1 MKIVFLAPFHSEYDK
16 RVSNSIMLSKE
27 TFEEIVVLYDSNYN
41 KVKIGK
47 VGQAYFYPVE
57 ISTFLKFKYPNFKKW
72 IFEIE
77 NQIKNCDI
85 IYIHDS
91 GIMGLII
98 SNLLSKYKK
107 PIVLDY
113 HDNVF
118 YELYYQLKKNKLSV
132 LYPFIKYP
140 VFFYLKNYVKNI
152 SFLIGINQIQLDQ
165 FKKFFKYK
173 NDHIVIDNNRYSY
186 SEISQVNR
194 NFDTTELLWIGNV
207 MRGRDLE
214 IIIKILAEK
223 NFSRFNIIGNILDV
237 SFQKEIINI
246 LGDRVVFHGSFSDE
260 NNINEIIKFKPIGIY
275 LGWDDPYNTLINE
288 MSSPNKIYTYINL
301 SIPFIFSSKFI
312 NKHSIIDETVGC
324 SINAISY
331 SKITSE
337 ELENA
342 FNKISSNYE
351 LYLDS
356 ISAFKIKTNT
366 LENIKTSNYFNEI
379 KRRLI

>member
-1 MKIVFLAPFHSEYDK
+1 
-16 RVSNSIMLSKE
+16 
-27 TFEEIVVLYDSNYN
+27 
-41 KVKIGK
+41 
-47 VGQAYFYPVE
+47 
-57 ISTFLKFKYPNFKKW
+57 
-72 IFEIE
+72 
-77 NQIKNCDI
+77 
-85 IYIHDS
+85 
-91 GIMGLII
+91 
-98 SNLLSKYKK
+98 
-107 PIVLDY
+107 
-113 HDNVF
+113 
-118 YELYYQLKKNKLSV
+118 
-132 LYPFIKYP
+132 
-140 VFFYLKNYVKNI
+140 
-152 SFLIGINQIQLDQ
+152 
-165 FKKFFKYK
+165 
-173 NDHIVIDNNRYSY
+173 
-186 SEISQVNR
+186 VNR

>member
-27 TFEEIVVLYDSNYN
+27 IFKEIVVLYDSNYN

-47 VGQAYFYPVE
+47 VGQSYFYPVG
-57 ISTFLKFKYPNFKKW
+57 ISTFLKFKYPNFKSW

-98 SNLLSKYKK
+98 SKLLSKYKK

-118 YELYYQLKKNKLSV
+118 YELYYQLKKNKLSF
-132 LYPFIKYP
+132 LYPFIKFP
-140 VFFYLKNYVKNI
+140 VFLYLKNCVKNV
-152 SFLIGINQIQLDQ
+152 SYLIGINQIQLDQ
-165 FKKFFKYK
+165 FTKFFKYK
-173 NDHIVIDNNRYSY
+173 NEHFVIDNNRNSY
-186 SEISQVNR
+186 AEIIQEKR
-194 NFDTTELLWIGNV
+194 NFDNIELLWIGNV

-214 IIIKILAEK
+214 IIIKILAEN

-237 SFQKEIINI
+237 SFQNEIINL
-246 LGDRVVFHGSFSDE
+246 LGDRVVFHGPFCDE

-301 SIPFIFSSKFI
+301 SIPFIFSNKFI

-324 SINAISY
+324 SINVIPN
-331 SKITSE
+331 SKMTSE
-337 ELENA
+337 ELEYA
-342 FNKISSNYE
+342 FNIISSNYDI
-351 LYLDS
+351 YLES
-356 ISAFKIKTNT
+356 ITNFKNKANSLQNLMTH
-366 LENIKTSNYFNEI
+366 NYFNEI